1 LTDRSRIGHTTAPT
15 THTVDAWRVKL
26 FCRAIGEAD
35 PVFHDPVAA
44 ALAGHRACPVP
55 PTFLKALESEHQSG
69 AALMTLFDAPM
80 TGVLHAEQS
89 FEFDAPVHVG
99 DVVAITRTV
108 TDMLDKR
115 GGAMTFIS
123 VDSHFSV
130 AGRPVGRATQTIM
143 VRNAAPAAVPSS
155 P

>member
-15 THTVDAWRVKL
+15 THSVDAWRVRL
-26 FCRAIGEAD
+26 FCRAIGETD
-35 PVFHDPVAA
+35 PVFHDPAAA
-44 ALAGHRACPVP
+44 ALAGHPACPVP

-69 AALMTLFDAPM
+69 AALMALHDAPM

-89 FEFDAPVHVG
+89 FEFDGAVHVG

-108 TDMLDKR
+108 TDMIDKR

-130 AGRPVGRATQTIM
+130 AGHPVGRATQTIM
-143 VRNAAPAAVPSS
+143 VRNPAPAAVPS
-155 P
+155 PP

>member
-1 LTDRSRIGHTTAPT
+1 MTDRSRIGHTTAPT
-15 THTVDAWRVKL
+15 THSVDAWRVRL
-26 FCRAIGEAD
+26 FCRAIGETD
-35 PVFHDPVAA
+35 PVFHDPAA
-44 ALAGHRACPVP
+44 AARAGHRACPVP

-69 AALMTLFDAPM
+69 AALMTLLDAPM

-108 TDMLDKR
+108 TDMVDKR
-115 GGAMTFIS
+115 GGAMTFIT

-130 AGRPVGRATQTIM
+130 AGRPVGRATQTVM
-143 VRNAAPAAVPSS
+143 LRDPAPTAVPSS